1 MGWRSPA
8 LQLKARLI
16 CDNLYNQLDEE
27 HLLKTGKVTK
37 VYHFRSS
44 KNRALFRWV
53 FGVHNNRFFTLRA
66 VTEAL
71 RMMVKEHKL
80 KLPEVPGLKLEA
92 WIQKE
97 GRSLQLLLC
106 KARRSIAVAMDNDE
120 TQVLKDEEDDDD
132 WGDDEAAMTDGSP
145 GLGNAAIKDGSPG
158 MGNAASEDGDLD
170 DEPRLD
176 VFTLRTLPATSDQSA
191 VEAGEDGDA
200 QEGEEMPDCNVYDVR
215 DAFCILQYPR
225 DWYQNEED
233 ADYQDRAED
242 MTESFKDED
251 QELFQVEMSG
261 LGLWGFCP
269 GEYNKYKIRFWIP
282 LTIIYIYIRTFFTYR
297 FKRAAAHLGLDRRS
311 RRRCRVRCRPGPVPR
326 RELQGLQSWC

>member
-132 WGDDEAAMTDGSP
+132 WGDDEVA
-145 GLGNAAIKDGSPG
+145 
-158 MGNAASEDGDLD
+158 
-170 DEPRLD
+170 
-176 VFTLRTLPATSDQSA
+176 
-191 VEAGEDGDA
+191 
-200 QEGEEMPDCNVYDVR
+200 
-215 DAFCILQYPR
+215 
-225 DWYQNEED
+225 
-233 ADYQDRAED
+233 
-242 MTESFKDED
+242 
-251 QELFQVEMSG
+251 
-261 LGLWGFCP
+261 
-269 GEYNKYKIRFWIP
+269 
-282 LTIIYIYIRTFFTYR
+282 
-297 FKRAAAHLGLDRRS
+297 
-311 RRRCRVRCRPGPVPR
+311 
-326 RELQGLQSWC
+326 

>member
-120 TQVLKDEEDDDD
+120 TQVLKDHREVE
-132 WGDDEAAMTDGSP
+132 GGVEIQSNIIVVQF
-145 GLGNAAIKDGSPG
+145 LRSG
-158 MGNAASEDGDLD
+158 MDRSD
-170 DEPRLD
+170 RLRCF
-176 VFTLRTLPATSDQSA
+176 VFKCT
-191 VEAGEDGDA
+191 
-200 QEGEEMPDCNVYDVR
+200 
-215 DAFCILQYPR
+215 
-225 DWYQNEED
+225 
-233 ADYQDRAED
+233 
-242 MTESFKDED
+242 
-251 QELFQVEMSG
+251 
-261 LGLWGFCP
+261 
-269 GEYNKYKIRFWIP
+269 
-282 LTIIYIYIRTFFTYR
+282 
-297 FKRAAAHLGLDRRS
+297 
-311 RRRCRVRCRPGPVPR
+311 PV
-326 RELQGLQSWC
+326 L

>member
-1 MGWRSPA
+1 MIRVA
-8 LQLKARLI
+8 NLQM
-16 CDNLYNQLDEE
+16 Q
-27 HLLKTGKVTK
+27 
-37 VYHFRSS
+37 
-44 KNRALFRWV
+44 
-53 FGVHNNRFFTLRA
+53 
-66 VTEAL
+66 
-71 RMMVKEHKL
+71 
-80 KLPEVPGLKLEA
+80 
-92 WIQKE
+92 
-97 GRSLQLLLC
+97 
-106 KARRSIAVAMDNDE
+106 
-120 TQVLKDEEDDDD
+120 
-132 WGDDEAAMTDGSP
+132 
-145 GLGNAAIKDGSPG
+145 
-158 MGNAASEDGDLD
+158 
-170 DEPRLD
+170 
-176 VFTLRTLPATSDQSA
+176 
-191 VEAGEDGDA
+191 AGEDGDA

-233 ADYQDRAED
+233 ADYQAVLFFDEAGGLRVFGGTVRVFRKSFVQDRAED
-242 MTESFKDED
+242 VTESFKDED